1 MNSAASDS
9 DALLKVEGLSIS
21 FGGIHAVDN
30 VSFSVRPK
38 GITSLIGGNGAG
50 KTTVFN
56 LISGHLRGDSG
67 SITFRGTSIEKMR
80 PSQVARLGVARAFQD
95 LRLFPRLTAIDN
107 VLTAIPNQRGENI
120 FTALFGGRRL
130 REEVAANENRGRT
143 LLNDLAIAER
153 ADALAENLSYGQ
165 QKLLSL
171 GRLLANEG
179 ELLLL
184 DEPTSGISPQLVS
197 EFCERIRDLVRLGK
211 TILLIEHNVEVVM
224 ALSDWIIVMHQG
236 QVIAEGPPDVIRNN
250 TAVMHTYLGID

>member
-1 MNSAASDS
+1 MTAIRSDQEP
-9 DALLKVEGLSIS
+9 LLRVEGLSIS

-38 GITSLIGGNGAG
+38 AITSLIGGNGAG

-67 SITFRGTSIEKMR
+67 TITYRGTPIQGIRSNR
-80 PSQVARLGVARAFQD
+80 VARLGIARAFQD
-95 LRLFPRLTAIDN
+95 LRLFPRLTAVDN
-107 VLTAIPNQRGENI
+107 VVTAIPNQRGEGI
-120 FTALFGGRRL
+120 FAALLGGRRL
-130 REEVAANENRGRT
+130 RDEVKANDKRGRD
-143 LLNDLAIAER
+143 LLQDLAISGR

-184 DEPTSGISPQLVS
+184 DEPTSGINPQLVS
-197 EFCERIRDLVRLGK
+197 EFCDRIRDLVRRGK

-224 ALSDWIIVMHQG
+224 ALSDWIVVMHQG
-236 QVIAEGPPDVIRNN
+236 QVIAEGPPDEVRRN